1 MKPLEAMQQGKEK
14 HLNFLIKKIIIIK
27 KKKKK
32 PVQATQQGLGLRYV
46 HR

>member
-1 MKPLEAMQQGKEK
+1 MQQGKEK

-27 KKKKK
+27 KKK